1 MDRTEDLSRH
11 VDWKPGWWSAGSEI
25 SSRHY
30 DRSHAWIPTS
40 FTETGHNR
48 AQRFLGWQTPITF
61 VDSHVGD
68 GTLPFNRRLRLM
80 VPTDFGPAIARGMV
94 VIMTIWSQPARPSE
108 HCALSHL
115 THIPDRLAAHSAVL
129 RLLSIQDRMSPGAAH
144 MPGIEELLSLSNR
157 LVNNRRALFE
167 SHQNVEPRRSIAQ
180 ALARL
185 QRASDGKPYNESPAP
200 QPRTVQFYP

>member
-1 MDRTEDLSRH
+1 
-11 VDWKPGWWSAGSEI
+11 
-25 SSRHY
+25 
-30 DRSHAWIPTS
+30 
-40 FTETGHNR
+40 
-48 AQRFLGWQTPITF
+48 
-61 VDSHVGD
+61 
-68 GTLPFNRRLRLM
+68 
-80 VPTDFGPAIARGMV
+80 
-94 VIMTIWSQPARPSE
+94 
-108 HCALSHL
+108 
-115 THIPDRLAAHSAVL
+115 
-129 RLLSIQDRMSPGAAH
+129 